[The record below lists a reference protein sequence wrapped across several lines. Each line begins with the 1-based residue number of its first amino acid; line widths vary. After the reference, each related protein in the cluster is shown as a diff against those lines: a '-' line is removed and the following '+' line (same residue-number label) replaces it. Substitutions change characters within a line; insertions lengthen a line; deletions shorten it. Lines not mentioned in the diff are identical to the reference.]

1 MIYQENHQHGAAAS
15 FNNFKRQKIEM
26 VDDEVENKNVAKS
39 EHKSDAE
46 ASIAPNEINPPKSL
60 ISWMRSM
67 DDDSQNIDSEKL
79 KDSDS
84 AADFNETDS
93 DENYVND
100 INNDGQRHD
109 EIDNNIIEM
118 ANAQNSYLADHID
131 DESNVTRMES
141 CSGHENEKTSSM
153 LHAPLSE
160 KVEEKGKEIKETTEA
175 NTASLVRVSS
185 QNRKPRKVAFC
196 PKEVKR
202 IIECEGLVEKNA
214 QSHTIRKII
223 VFASL
228 GIRHGCEDM
237 YELDLNH
244 FTIWNKGE
252 PYVSPRNP
260 GVSN

>member
-1 MIYQENHQHGAAAS
+1 ME
-15 FNNFKRQKIEM
+15 
-26 VDDEVENKNVAKS
+26 
-39 EHKSDAE
+39 
-46 ASIAPNEINPPKSL
+46 
-60 ISWMRSM
+60 
-67 DDDSQNIDSEKL
+67 DDDSQNMDSEKL
-79 KDSDS
+79 KDNDS
-84 AADFNETDS
+84 VADFNETDS

-100 INNDGQRHD
+100 INNDQRHD
-109 EIDNNIIEM
+109 EIDNNTIET
-118 ANAQNSYLADHID
+118 ASAQKCYLTDHID

-141 CSGHENEKTSSM
+141 CSGHENEQKSSM
-153 LHAPLSE
+153 LHAPLSDE
-160 KVEEKGKEIKETTEA
+160 VKESTEA
-175 NTASLVRVSS
+175 YTAGLDVEVPSSGYVRVSS

-202 IIECEGLVEKNA
+202 IIECEGLLEKNA

-244 FTIWNKGE
+244 FTILNKGE